1 MALPT
6 PVAGD
11 DLAGDLASPARA
23 SGFNGLLITGLYVTQ
38 SLGVGFLGTGL
49 AIILRQAGVGLE
61 VLGLITLAG
70 LAWPLKFLW
79 APLTDR
85 FGARRGHYRSW
96 LLVLQPL
103 MVLVIL
109 AMLPF
114 GDLTDLTGIVVLGI
128 ALAVLSAT
136 QDTASDALAV
146 GLMRGSRRGIVN
158 GLQVAGGYLGN
169 LLGGGVTVLV
179 YAAWGWQAAIGF
191 LAVATALPI
200 ITIVLAKEPELQRE
214 RPSVRESF
222 GSLLTVLRQPGATL
236 WALGTVTIAVASIS
250 ILTALT
256 SPALIDRG
264 WADWEVAL
272 LTGIGIGLAGM
283 VGGVAGG
290 ALVRSHG
297 RRAAF
302 ALTATATAVCTAASV
317 LVVFGGFT
325 AAPVW
330 IAICATYI
338 AFTAL
343 SAVQYT
349 VAMDYSR
356 EGTAGSD
363 FTLQN
368 SIQQAA
374 SFIAASGAL
383 FLAAWVGYAAVGWIA
398 VAGLVIAAVLGM
410 RHLAVHGARL
420 DAAA

>member
-1 MALPT
+1 MTTPT
-6 PVAGD
+6 PAATD
-11 DLAGDLASPARA
+11 DLATDLAAASRA
-23 SGFNGLLITGLYVTQ
+23 SGFDGLLISGLYVTQ
-38 SLGVGFLGTGL
+38 ALGVGFLGTGL

-85 FGARRGHYRSW
+85 FGAKRGHYRSW

-103 MVLVIL
+103 MVLTIL

-114 GDLTDLTGIVVLGI
+114 GDLTDLTGVVVLGV

-146 GLMRGSRRGIVN
+146 GLMRGKRRGIVN

-169 LLGGGVTVLV
+169 LLGGGVTVLI
-179 YAAWGWQAAIGF
+179 YSAWGWQAAIGF

-200 ITIVLAKEPELQRE
+200 ITILLAKEPPLPRE
-214 RPSVRESF
+214 RPTVAASF
-222 GSLLTVLRQPGATL
+222 ASLLTVLRQPGATL
-236 WALGTVTIAVASIS
+236 WAVGAVTAGVASVS
-250 ILTALT
+250 MLTGLT
-256 SPALIDRG
+256 SPALVDRG
-264 WADWEVAL
+264 WDDWQVAL
-272 LTGIGIGLAGM
+272 LTGIGVGIAGI
-283 VGGVAGG
+283 VGGLGGG
-290 ALVRSHG
+290 ALVRWRG
-297 RRAAF
+297 RRIAF
-302 ALTATATAVCTAASV
+302 ATTSLATVALAAAAVV
-317 LVVFGGFT
+317 VVFGGLD
-325 AAPVW
+325 AVLVW
-330 IAICATYI
+330 VVVCGTYV

-343 SAVQYT
+343 SAVHYT

-356 EGTAGSD
+356 EGSAGSD

-368 SIQQAA
+368 SISQAA

-383 FLAAWVGYAAVGWIA
+383 FLAAWLGYTVAGWIA
-398 VAGLVIAAVLGM
+398 VAGLIAATLLGM
-410 RHLAVHGARL
+410 RHLAAHGQRF